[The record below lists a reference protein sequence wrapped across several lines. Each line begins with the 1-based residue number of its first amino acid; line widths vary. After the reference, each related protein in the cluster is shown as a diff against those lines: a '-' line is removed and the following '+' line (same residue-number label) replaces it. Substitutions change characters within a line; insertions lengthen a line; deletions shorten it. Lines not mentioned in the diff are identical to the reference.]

1 MCVHVCVQVCLCECT
16 CVGIRVCICVCSVQ
30 CVRVHVRVCAMP
42 AALSLSLRPQS
53 PVARSAASGPLPEP
67 QTVFSAQPGGPS
79 RGWDRSSLAGH
90 RPLLPAGGA
99 VTLQPSGGGGARGPS
114 RAVTPRPLLSLQEV
128 LLKRAADLVEALY
141 GMPHNNQVGGAA
153 ARQPLPGLAGGPARL
168 APQAGAGALPL
179 HTCPLTPRGRGS
191 GTGRCHRKGPLRNP
205 PRGGHPRPSPP
216 RRGPGPCPRARSSRV
231 RRRPLRPGRVGQA
244 RRPVRL
250 EPASREELF
259 PVSS

>member
-1 MCVHVCVQVCLCECT
+1 MRACA
-16 CVGIRVCICVCSVQ
+16 
-30 CVRVHVRVCAMP
+30 RVHVRVCAMP

-67 QTVFSAQPGGPS
+67 QTVFSAQPGVPS
-79 RGWDRSSLAGH
+79 RGWDRWSLAGH

-153 ARQPLPGLAGGPARL
+153 ARQPLPARPGAPRGSHLRRVRAPFLCTRAPSRPVVAGREPDVVTGKGRFEIHPVAGTHGRPRPAGARAPARE
-168 APQAGAGALPL
+168 PVPL
-179 HTCPLTPRGRGS
+179 G
-191 GTGRCHRKGPLRNP
+191 
-205 PRGGHPRPSPP
+205 
-216 RRGPGPCPRARSSRV
+216 V
-231 RRRPLRPGRVGQA
+231 RRRPMRPGRVGQA